1 MSSDIAERVARAVLY
16 EGYVLYPYRRSSI
29 RNRQRW
35 NFGVLYPEAWASGS
49 DRSWFQMQV
58 PLVCG
63 EAATVEVT
71 LRFLHLLMREGWQE
85 GVERT
90 ASSGALEIK
99 ELLAAPYGKHLRFEP
114 DVDNARMEPLN
125 ADLEISA
132 SGAASLA
139 GCPPSANE
147 SVLLTVIVRNNT
159 TLDSSDREE
168 ALLRS
173 LASAHAVAHATN
185 ADFISVTDPPDNVR
199 DDAAQCCNLGVWP
212 VLVGAE
218 CTRDTILASPII
230 LSDYPQ
236 VAPESAGDLFDAT
249 EIDEILTLRVLTL
262 TDAEKDEVRASG
274 DHARRLLERAESL
287 SQEQL
292 LSLHGTIREW
302 RAGLRR
308 GDRVRLKLSRRAD
321 PFDMLLD
328 GKIAIVEAVEQD
340 FEDRVHVA
348 VVMEDD
354 PGRDL
359 GEMRQPGH
367 RFFFS
372 LDEVEPVA

>member
-1 MSSDIAERVARAVLY
+1 MSDIAERVARAVLY

-35 NFGVLYPEAWASGS
+35 NFGVLYPEVWASGS

-85 GVERT
+85 GIERT
-90 ASSGALEIK
+90 ASSGALAITQ
-99 ELLAAPYGKHLRFEP
+99 LLSSPFRKRLRFDP
-114 DVDNARMEPLN
+114 DVDNARMEPLD
-125 ADLEISA
+125 AELEVSA
-132 SGAASLA
+132 ISGAASLA
-139 GCPPSANE
+139 GGPSSADE
-147 SVLLTVIVRNNT
+147 PVVLTVAVRNET
-159 TLDSSDREE
+159 ALASTGRDE

-185 ADFISVTDPPDNVR
+185 AQFVSVTDPPNHLR
-199 DDAAQCCNLGVWP
+199 DAATQCRNLGVWP

-218 CTRDTILASPII
+218 GTRDTMLASPII

-262 TDAEKDEVRASG
+262 TDAEKAEVRASG
-274 DHARRLLERAESL
+274 EHARRLLERAESL
-287 SQEQL
+287 SEEQL
-292 LSLHGTIREW
+292 LALHGTIREW

-321 PFDMLLD
+321 PFDTLLD

-372 LDEVEPVA
+372 LDEVEPVP